1 MNESDIAAWERELN
15 HAQVMQEQRAS
26 KRKVYDGQTHT
37 LHGEQKRYLD
47 FCGYKLMEKNNN
59 EIN

>member
-1 MNESDIAAWERELN
+1 MNELDIAAWERELN

-26 KRKVYDGQTHT
+26 KQGPDVISATYDIP
-37 LHGEQKRYLD
+37 
-47 FCGYKLMEKNNN
+47 KNTYEIKDNDN